1 MARGAASGDPG
12 SSPAQRS
19 STLTNPH
26 PSSSDP
32 IITNDNTN
40 HTKTSDQHKPKP
52 APLNSSSPT
61 SYELLTQDGYNTP
74 HEDST
79 STRLPNFVLKSAQEN
94 LIAQSKISS
103 PIAGRCDWGAST
115 PVVINPLHNS
125 NFIMDPIIDD
135 QNTRLPSLNDV
146 RFIENPSSFG
156 SKELCVLAA

>member
-32 IITNDNTN
+32 LITADNTN

-61 SYELLTQDGYNTP
+61 SYELLTQVKPLNDII
-74 HEDST
+74 
-79 STRLPNFVLKSAQEN
+79 F
-94 LIAQSKISS
+94 IAQI
-103 PIAGRCDWGAST
+103 R
-115 PVVINPLHNS
+115 
-125 NFIMDPIIDD
+125 
-135 QNTRLPSLNDV
+135 
-146 RFIENPSSFG
+146 
-156 SKELCVLAA
+156 